1 MTDTL
6 TDTLWGTVN
15 FTVDLSVKLTDSP
28 SWDTDPP
35 IHRLGDR
42 HMRNRQVF
50 WGVTRAYISNLV
62 NWCRS
67 QAQQACAKADVD
79 VRLRRVMLRQFRGQ
93 GDDPVAGERCLYW
106 REATDKFQTMKWKG
120 WLLFN
125 LTPTLEMSAP
135 TGLLM
140 ELCWSKAGKHY
151 VKRLV
156 DAEGR
161 TASPI
166 EAMREVRQRRF
177 VQMIDLHKT
186 NKRSIDELDLDLDV
200 KHRKHGEPP
209 HRLQLHGPAQQES
222 PELNQLRLM
231 LKFLTAQPILM
242 SSKVPC
248 AIEQIYRPI
257 EQLERPPDS
266 PCSYA
271 PTTPAETVIEEND
284 EPNTNTNIDNND
296 DANANTTATLPANVP
311 ADMDLPRVPPSDDE
325 SNEDEMG
332 GPSAA
337 VNTLPAG
344 GGEIPREV
352 GGSQSLIGR
361 SGPSDAA
368 VNTVPASSDDDFRR
382 TWRQIDQG
390 EMAWLTNFQSQR
402 RSLEEPNETPEQ
414 KCHKIQ
420 NSVEIGFYRINGEHN
435 KVPAEMLPEGWT
447 YDDVSNTFVLGET
460 KDFGSV
466 EDGFLV
472 RNHVV
477 ARNDSWRPT
486 AEAIKNVSIKLCGL
500 QSYKITLRDGAAAM
514 MVDSV
519 AAAERRIS
527 NDAFFGK
534 TLFPLNKNAVLKLK
548 MPYINLE
555 KKIHKSN
562 SNFTDNSPSEVW
574 MAATRP

>member
-1 MTDTL
+1 
-6 TDTLWGTVN
+6 
-15 FTVDLSVKLTDSP
+15 
-28 SWDTDPP
+28 
-35 IHRLGDR
+35 
-42 HMRNRQVF
+42 
-50 WGVTRAYISNLV
+50 
-62 NWCRS
+62 
-67 QAQQACAKADVD
+67 
-79 VRLRRVMLRQFRGQ
+79 
-93 GDDPVAGERCLYW
+93 
-106 REATDKFQTMKWKG
+106 
-120 WLLFN
+120 
-125 LTPTLEMSAP
+125 
-135 TGLLM
+135 
-140 ELCWSKAGKHY
+140 

-296 DANANTTATLPANVP
+296 DANANTTATLPANMP

-414 KCHKIQ
+414 KCQKIQ

>member
-1 MTDTL
+1 
-6 TDTLWGTVN
+6 
-15 FTVDLSVKLTDSP
+15 
-28 SWDTDPP
+28 
-35 IHRLGDR
+35 
-42 HMRNRQVF
+42 
-50 WGVTRAYISNLV
+50 
-62 NWCRS
+62 
-67 QAQQACAKADVD
+67 
-79 VRLRRVMLRQFRGQ
+79 
-93 GDDPVAGERCLYW
+93 
-106 REATDKFQTMKWKG
+106 
-120 WLLFN
+120 
-125 LTPTLEMSAP
+125 
-135 TGLLM
+135 
-140 ELCWSKAGKHY
+140 
-151 VKRLV
+151 
-156 DAEGR
+156 
-161 TASPI
+161 
-166 EAMREVRQRRF
+166 MREVRQKRG

-186 NKRSIDELDLDLDV
+186 NKRSINGLDEDDADLDLDV
-200 KHRKHGEPP
+200 KHRKPGEPP
-209 HRLQLHGPAQQES
+209 HKLQLHGPAQQES
-222 PELNQLRLM
+222 PEPVATEPDVEVLV
-231 LKFLTAQPILM
+231 TAQLMPM
-242 SSKVPC
+242 SSKMRLSKWIVKL
-248 AIEQIYRPI
+248 IN
-257 EQLERPPDS
+257 LKDLLTLHS
-266 PCSYA
+266 PMLQQVA
-271 PTTPAETVIEEND
+271 PAETVVGEND
-284 EPNTNTNIDNND
+284 EPNTNANIDNND
-296 DANANTTATLPANVP
+296 DANANTTATLPANMP
-311 ADMDLPRVPPSDDE
+311 ADMGLPPVPSSDDE